1 MQPQD
6 IRIASLAEE
15 ANNIPTFAQRSI
27 LVGREYAIPYHWGY
41 YRQFRQRTLHL
52 IRAQYSGDW
61 ATLQNFARKYGVDFW
76 LLEKSAFALEYL
88 AVVLNR

>member
-1 MQPQD
+1 MPYP
-6 IRIASLAEE
+6 IIGATT
-15 ANNIPTFAQRSI
+15 ANC
-27 LVGREYAIPYHWGY
+27 
-41 YRQFRQRTLHL
+41 RQRTLHL

>member
-1 MQPQD
+1 MPYP
-6 IRIASLAEE
+6 IIGATT
-15 ANNIPTFAQRSI
+15 ANFGN
-27 LVGREYAIPYHWGY
+27 E
-41 YRQFRQRTLHL
+41 FRQRTLHL